1 MKFYKRMMLLILVV
15 SVFILGCENGNE
27 INYENTLDTR
37 SNNTDLPNPFINIEE
52 FQNNNLTPYVEPN
65 TATDSL
71 NLVAGNLRNTAS
83 KTESLADG
91 VKTVNEDSA
100 LGISG
105 LSEIQSS
112 IEGVSEVQLQTA
124 DVLSRMA
131 NIIDSVP
138 KVEDQN
144 LKARE
149 DGNPQHIFTS
159 INNSAKK
166 SQPIWSWEFEDCSV
180 GSSYEF
186 TKGDYATVKVAIA
199 KSDFIS
205 SDGSGVDLES
215 LIMPPMVVLSPD
227 NVQIA
232 ELIFDRIPW
241 NNEYPYYT
249 VATYTA
255 SAEIGLIDAGNVG
268 NYKVTLQSSNEGCEE
283 ILNQIDYMNIVD
295 GVSLIGWFVE

>member
-15 SVFILGCENGNE
+15 SVFILGCETGNE
-27 INYENTLDTR
+27 INYENILETR

-65 TATDSL
+65 TTTDSL

-83 KTESLADG
+83 KTESLA
-91 VKTVNEDSA
+91 
-100 LGISG
+100 
-105 LSEIQSS
+105 
-112 IEGVSEVQLQTA
+112 EGVSEVQLQTA

-166 SQPIWSWEFEDCSV
+166 TQQIWSWEFEDCSV
-180 GSSYEF
+180 GTSYAY
-186 TKGDYATVKVAIA
+186 TKGDYATVNVAIA

-215 LIMPPMVVLSPD
+215 LIMPPMVVLSPG

-249 VATYTA
+249 VATYIA

>member
-1 MKFYKRMMLLILVV
+1 MKFYKRRMLLILVV
-15 SVFILGCENGNE
+15 SVFILGCQTGDANILE
-27 INYENTLDTR
+27 TQSD
-37 SNNTDLPNPFINIEE
+37 SSDSPNPFINIEE
-52 FQNNNLTPYVEPN
+52 FQNNNLTPYVEPS
-65 TATDSL
+65 TTTDSL
-71 NLVAGNLRNTAS
+71 NLVGENLRNTAS
-83 KTESLADG
+83 ITESLAKG
-91 VKTVNEDSA
+91 VKAINEDSA

-105 LSEIQSS
+105 LREIQSS

-131 NIIDSVP
+131 NIIDSIPTV
-138 KVEDQN
+138 KDQS
-144 LKARE
+144 LKATE
-149 DGNPQHIFTS
+149 DGNPQHIFTD
-159 INNSAKK
+159 INNFAQK

-215 LIMPPMVVLSPD
+215 LIMPPMVVLSPG

>member
-1 MKFYKRMMLLILVV
+1 MKFYNRMMLLILVF
-15 SVFILGCENGNE
+15 SVFILGCETGNE
-27 INYENTLDTR
+27 INHENILETR
-37 SNNTDLPNPFINIEE
+37 SNNSDLPNPFINIEE
-52 FQNNNLTPYVEPN
+52 FQSNNLTPYVEPN
-65 TATDSL
+65 TTTDSL

-83 KTESLADG
+83 KTESLA
-91 VKTVNEDSA
+91 
-100 LGISG
+100 
-105 LSEIQSS
+105 
-112 IEGVSEVQLQTA
+112 EGVSEVQLQTA

-149 DGNPQHIFTS
+149 NGNPQHIFTV

-215 LIMPPMVVLSPD
+215 LIMPPMVVLSPG

>member
-1 MKFYKRMMLLILVV
+1 MLLILVV
-15 SVFILGCENGNE
+15 SVFILGCETGNE
-27 INYENTLDTR
+27 INYENTLETR

-65 TATDSL
+65 TTTDSL

-83 KTESLADG
+83 KTESLA
-91 VKTVNEDSA
+91 
-100 LGISG
+100 
-105 LSEIQSS
+105 
-112 IEGVSEVQLQTA
+112 EGVSEVQLQTA

-215 LIMPPMVVLSPD
+215 LIMPPMVVLSPG

>member
-1 MKFYKRMMLLILVV
+1 MKFYNRMMLLILVF
-15 SVFILGCENGNE
+15 SVFILGCETGNE
-27 INYENTLDTR
+27 INHENILETR
-37 SNNTDLPNPFINIEE
+37 SNNSDLPNPFINIEE
-52 FQNNNLTPYVEPN
+52 FQSNNLTPYVEPN
-65 TATDSL
+65 TTTDSL

-83 KTESLADG
+83 KTESLA
-91 VKTVNEDSA
+91 
-100 LGISG
+100 
-105 LSEIQSS
+105 
-112 IEGVSEVQLQTA
+112 EGVSEVQLQTA

-215 LIMPPMVVLSPD
+215 LIMPPMVVLSPG

>member
-1 MKFYKRMMLLILVV
+1 
-15 SVFILGCENGNE
+15 
-27 INYENTLDTR
+27 
-37 SNNTDLPNPFINIEE
+37 
-52 FQNNNLTPYVEPN
+52 
-65 TATDSL
+65 
-71 NLVAGNLRNTAS
+71 
-83 KTESLADG
+83 
-91 VKTVNEDSA
+91 
-100 LGISG
+100 
-105 LSEIQSS
+105 
-112 IEGVSEVQLQTA
+112 
-124 DVLSRMA
+124 MA

-144 LKARE
+144 LKASE
-149 DGNPQHIFTS
+149 DGNPQHIFTA

-205 SDGSGVDLES
+205 ADGSGVDLES
-215 LIMPPMVVLSPD
+215 LIMPPMVVLSPG

-232 ELIFDRIPW
+232 ELIFERIPW

-249 VATYTA
+249 VATYIA
-255 SAEIGLIDAGNVG
+255 SADIGLIDAGNVG
-268 NYKVTLQSSNEGCEE
+268 DYKIALKLSNKGCEE

>member
-15 SVFILGCENGNE
+15 SVFILGCETGNE
-27 INYENTLDTR
+27 INYENTLETR

-65 TATDSL
+65 TTTDSL

-83 KTESLADG
+83 KTESLA
-91 VKTVNEDSA
+91 
-100 LGISG
+100 
-105 LSEIQSS
+105 
-112 IEGVSEVQLQTA
+112 EGVSEVQLQTA

-131 NIIDSVP
+131 NIIDSIPTV
-138 KVEDQN
+138 KDQS
-144 LKARE
+144 LKATE
-149 DGNPQHIFTS
+149 DGNPQHIFTD
-159 INNSAKK
+159 INNFAQK

-215 LIMPPMVVLSPD
+215 LIMPPMVVLSPG

>member
-15 SVFILGCENGNE
+15 SVFILGCETGNE
-27 INYENTLDTR
+27 INYENTLETR

-65 TATDSL
+65 TTTDSL

-83 KTESLADG
+83 KTASLA
-91 VKTVNEDSA
+91 
-100 LGISG
+100 
-105 LSEIQSS
+105 
-112 IEGVSEVQLQTA
+112 EGVSEVQLQTA

-144 LKARE
+144 LKASE
-149 DGNPQHIFTS
+149 DGNPQHIFTA

-215 LIMPPMVVLSPD
+215 LIMPPMVVLSPG

>member
-15 SVFILGCENGNE
+15 SVFILGCETGNE
-27 INYENTLDTR
+27 INYENTLEPR

-65 TATDSL
+65 TTTDSL

-83 KTESLADG
+83 KTESLAG
-91 VKTVNEDSA
+91 
-100 LGISG
+100 
-105 LSEIQSS
+105 
-112 IEGVSEVQLQTA
+112 GVSEVQLQTA

-138 KVEDQN
+138 KVEYQN
-144 LKARE
+144 LKTRE

-215 LIMPPMVVLSPD
+215 LIMPPMVVLSPG

-283 ILNQIDYMNIVD
+283 ILNQIDYMNIVE